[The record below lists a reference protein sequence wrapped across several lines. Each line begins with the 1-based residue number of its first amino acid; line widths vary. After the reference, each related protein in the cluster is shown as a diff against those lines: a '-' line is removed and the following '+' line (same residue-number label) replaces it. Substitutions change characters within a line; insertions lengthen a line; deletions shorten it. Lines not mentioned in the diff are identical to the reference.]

1 MNTDLDKMQVVMGS
15 VRAIRAEIKASV
27 NDPIKLSDLGIKA
40 ITLNSYLGDYLGELK
55 YEYEVVRSD
64 SFTSYYTEKPSISHA
79 ENLTRCDTA
88 ELRGRIAQVET
99 LHKDIERIVSTIQTK
114 IRILEAQMKGTI

>member
-1 MNTDLDKMQVVMGS
+1 MHTDLEKMQAVISS
-15 VRAIRAEIKASV
+15 VRTIRAEIKASV
-27 NDPIKLSDLGIKA
+27 NDPIRLSDLGIKA

-55 YEYEVVRSD
+55 HEYETTRSE
-64 SFTSYYTEKPSISHA
+64 SFYGHYADKPSIAYA

-114 IRILEAQMKGTI
+114 IRILEAQMKGAV